1 MLAQRILA
9 LVELPSALL
18 LGLAAVLGLLFGS
31 FSNVVIHRL
40 PRQENLAFPASH
52 CPACGK
58 PIQPYD
64 NLPVIAFLWLR
75 GRARCCKAPI
85 SPRYPAVEL
94 LGGLWALAVMRALVL
109 DLPGATPLWRAA
121 LVFVLY
127 LALGIGLIC
136 AIFIDLEHM
145 ILPDQ
150 ITLGGAALG
159 FVSAPLHGIG
169 YASSALGALVGYL
182 LVRLLFVDGYR
193 WLRGQPGM
201 GLGDAKLLMLSG
213 AWFGWVGVVFALLA
227 GSLLG
232 TLTAIAVYA
241 VRGRIA
247 EPESVVRERR
257 ELLAMLDS
265 LNGEE
270 RVRFEA
276 ELARDPLFAEP
287 KAGLGQ
293 ARLAFGPFLA
303 MATLAY
309 PFVGPYLIDEY
320 LQVMLP

>member
-1 MLAQRILA
+1 LA
-9 LVELPSALL
+9 LVELPPLLL

-40 PRQENLAFPASH
+40 PRGESLAFPASH

-58 PIQPYD
+58 PIRPYD
-64 NLPVIAFLWLR
+64 NLPLLGWLWLR
-75 GRARCCKAPI
+75 GRARCCREPI

-109 DLPGATPLWRAA
+109 DLPAATPLWRAM

-145 ILPDQ
+145 ILPDP
-150 ITLGGAALG
+150 ITVGGAVLG
-159 FVSAPLHGIG
+159 LASAQLRGVD
-169 YASSALGALVGYL
+169 YASSALGAVVGYL
-182 LVRLLFVDGYR
+182 LVRLLFVEGYR
-193 WLRGQPGM
+193 LLRGQPGM

-213 AWFGWVGVVFALLA
+213 AWFGWTGVAFALLA

-232 TLTAIAVYA
+232 TLTAIGVYVA
-241 VRGRIA
+241 RGRIA

-257 ELLAMLDS
+257 ELLDALETLS
-265 LNGEE
+265 GEE
-270 RVRFEA
+270 RARMEE
-276 ELARDPLFAEP
+276 ELAKDPLFAEP
-287 KAGLGQ
+287 KTGLAQ

-309 PFVGPYLIDEY
+309 PFVGPFIVAEY
-320 LQVMLP
+320 VAVMLP

>member
-1 MLAQRILA
+1 LA
-9 LVELPSALL
+9 LVELPPLLL

-40 PRQENLAFPASH
+40 PRGESLAFPASH

-58 PIQPYD
+58 PIRPYD
-64 NLPVIAFLWLR
+64 NLPLLGWLWLR
-75 GRARCCKAPI
+75 GRARCCGAPI

-109 DLPGATPLWRAA
+109 DLPAATPLWRAM

-145 ILPDQ
+145 ILPDP
-150 ITLGGAALG
+150 ITVGGAVLG
-159 FVSAPLHGIG
+159 LASAQLRGVD
-169 YASSALGALVGYL
+169 YSSSALGAVVGYL
-182 LVRLLFVDGYR
+182 LVRLLFVEGYR
-193 WLRGQPGM
+193 LLRGQPGM

-213 AWFGWVGVVFALLA
+213 AWFGWTGVAFALLA

-232 TLTAIAVYA
+232 TLTAIGVYVA
-241 VRGRIA
+241 RGRIA

-257 ELLAMLDS
+257 ELLSALETLS
-265 LNGEE
+265 GEE
-270 RVRFEA
+270 RARMEE
-276 ELARDPLFAEP
+276 ELAKDPLFAEP
-287 KAGLGQ
+287 NTGLAQ

-309 PFVGPYLIDEY
+309 PFVGPFIVAEY
-320 LQVMLP
+320 VAVMLP

>member
-1 MLAQRILA
+1 MA
-9 LVELPSALL
+9 LVELPPLLL

-40 PRQENLAFPASH
+40 PRGESLAFPASH

-58 PIQPYD
+58 PIRPYD
-64 NLPVIAFLWLR
+64 NLPLLGWLWLR
-75 GRARCCKAPI
+75 GRARCCREPI

-109 DLPGATPLWRAA
+109 DLPAATPLWRAM

-145 ILPDQ
+145 ILPDP
-150 ITLGGAALG
+150 ITVGGAVLG
-159 FVSAPLHGIG
+159 LASAQLRGVD
-169 YASSALGALVGYL
+169 YASSALGAVVGYL
-182 LVRLLFVDGYR
+182 LVRLLFVEGYR
-193 WLRGQPGM
+193 LLRGQPGM

-213 AWFGWVGVVFALLA
+213 AWFGWTGVAFALLA

-232 TLTAIAVYA
+232 TLTAIGVYVA
-241 VRGRIA
+241 RGRIA

-257 ELLAMLDS
+257 ELLDALETLS
-265 LNGEE
+265 GEE
-270 RVRFEA
+270 RARMEE
-276 ELARDPLFAEP
+276 ELAKDPLFAEP
-287 KAGLGQ
+287 KTGLAQ

-309 PFVGPYLIDEY
+309 PFVGPFIVAEY
-320 LQVMLP
+320 VAVMLP

>member
-1 MLAQRILA
+1 MA
-9 LVELPSALL
+9 LVELPPALL

-40 PRQENLAFPASH
+40 PRGENLAFPASH

-58 PIQPYD
+58 PIRAYD
-64 NLPVIAFLWLR
+64 NLPLLGWLWLR

-94 LGGLWALAVMRALVL
+94 LGGLWALAVMRAIVL
-109 DLPGATPLWRAA
+109 DLPAATPLWRAM
-121 LVFVLY
+121 LIFVVY

-145 ILPDQ
+145 ILPDP
-150 ITLGGAALG
+150 ITIGGAVLG
-159 FVSAPLHGIG
+159 LVSAPLRGVDFM
-169 YASSALGALVGYL
+169 SSALGAVLGYL
-182 LVRLLFVDGYR
+182 LVRLLFVEGYR
-193 WLRGQPGM
+193 LLRGQPGM

-213 AWFGWVGVVFALLA
+213 AWFGWPGVAFALLA

-232 TLTAIAVYA
+232 TLTAIGVYVA
-241 VRGRIA
+241 RGRIA
-247 EPESVVRERR
+247 EPEGVVRERR
-257 ELLAMLDS
+257 ELLEALETLS
-265 LNGEE
+265 GEE
-270 RVRFEA
+270 RARMEE
-276 ELARDPLFAEP
+276 ELAQDPLFAEP
-287 KAGLGQ
+287 KGGLGQ

-309 PFVGPYLIDEY
+309 PFVGPWLVAEY
-320 LQVMLP
+320 VEVMFP